1 MAINKIPKNYYSDT
15 NIRRDKI
22 NEIIDEVNDIASIPS
37 PSAADAGKVVKVSGE
52 GSYELAQDAGAKEL
66 IVTLSSN
73 FTADKTYTEILTALN
88 SGDIVKVIDWT
99 GRNYVYTG
107 MTSGRVC
114 FAYLNGNVN
123 TQVTDVY
130 TAAVDDTNTWE
141 LFLDDITDLP
151 DYSSADA
158 GKVLTVDNAGA
169 LEFANVPSELPTVTS
184 ADEGKVLT
192 VDNNGAWG
200 ASSMASGVDIYLA
213 RLDNPNAPTTLT
225 LLRDKTYLNI
235 KNTIRKGSVVLIWG
249 VTADNPNTICNIF
262 YVCDNGYKSGKVKL
276 FSMSN
281 PNNIL
286 VFENDTS
293 NLAQFN
299 KMT

>member
-37 PSAADAGKVVKVSGE
+37 PAAADAGKVIKVSGE

-66 IVTLSSN
+66 TVTLSSN

-99 GRNYVYTG
+99 GRNYIYSG
-107 MTSGRVC
+107 MTSGRIC
-114 FAYLNGNVN
+114 FAYLNGNPT

-158 GKVLTVDNAGA
+158 GKVLTVDNAGT
-169 LEFANVPSELPTVTS
+169 LGFANVPNKIHYVTISIAGTAVFLPSGITNSIIISWLESGDVVILKDINRKVYVIQGWGIPNIDAAKYTFDCLEFTDTAITVSRINIGITNI
-184 ADEGKVLT
+184 VYYT
-192 VDNNGAWG
+192 HT
-200 ASSMASGVDIYLA
+200 Y
-213 RLDNPNAPTTLT
+213 TL
-225 LLRDKTYLNI
+225 
-235 KNTIRKGSVVLIWG
+235 S
-249 VTADNPNTICNIF
+249 
-262 YVCDNGYKSGKVKL
+262 
-276 FSMSN
+276 
-281 PNNIL
+281 
-286 VFENDTS
+286 
-293 NLAQFN
+293 
-299 KMT
+299 